1 MKINKINAW
10 LKLNYSSQTKILESD
25 ETLWD
30 CFYILLKPF
39 RTHLVKVN

>member
-10 LKLNYSSQTKILESD
+10 LKLNYFSQTKIPESD
-25 ETLWD
+25 ETLLD

-39 RTHLVKVN
+39 RVN